1 MPVQV
6 NRRFVRVE
14 MLARRAK
21 VQVVRL
27 PLSEVVVER
36 RPSQRRKQRH
46 NRRERNKCADTLDH
60 RLNSHHT
67 KIIA

>member
-1 MPVQV
+1 
-6 NRRFVRVE
+6 
-14 MLARRAK
+14 MLARRAE
-21 VQVVRL
+21 VQVVW
-27 PLSEVVVER
+27 LSLREVVVER

-46 NRRERNKCADTLDH
+46 NRRERDECADTLDH